1 MCWSMSIEFLAEY
14 TCLQKWHILMS
25 ICPLDGNWALRI
37 LDVHMNFNHNA
48 RVQVV
53 VVQGEVEGKVACGS
67 LGGNDDV

>member
-37 LDVHMNFNHNA
+37 LDVHMNLNPNA
-48 RVQVV
+48 RV
-53 VVQGEVEGKVACGS
+53 
-67 LGGNDDV
+67 